1 MKNIIITALILV
13 GMIICFVGGFAAGI
27 HKATTSNGWIEDH
40 KFVLS
45 IDGNIY
51 AWEIDER

>member
-1 MKNIIITALILV
+1 MKNIIITALVLIS
-13 GMIICFVGGFAAGI
+13 MTICFIGGFAAGI
-27 HKATTSNGWIEDH
+27 HKATTSDGWIEGGE
-40 KFVLS
+40 FVLS